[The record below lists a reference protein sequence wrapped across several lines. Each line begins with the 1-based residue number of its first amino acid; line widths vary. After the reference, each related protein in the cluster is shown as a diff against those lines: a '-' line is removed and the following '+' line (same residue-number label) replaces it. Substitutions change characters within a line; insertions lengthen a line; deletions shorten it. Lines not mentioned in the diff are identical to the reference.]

1 MELDQPGPEVPGP
14 WTLTLERGRS
24 SRVRSEVC
32 VRARS
37 GDGALSVRSG
47 SGPVTG
53 LRDCVPARR
62 APATASARTVAFFP
76 VNAVNTN
83 T

>member
-37 GDGALSVRSG
+37 GDGDGALPLVRACEC
-47 SGPVTG
+47 
-53 LRDCVPARR
+53 DCVPARR